1 MEIPVIYI
9 FTHDSIGVGEDGP
22 THQPIEHL
30 ASLRAIPGL
39 ITIRPG
45 DANEVVEAWRQIMQ
59 FRHEPVALILS
70 RQAMPTLDRSRLA
83 AAAGLAKGAYV
94 LVDAK
99 DGKPEVILIGTGT
112 EVGMCLEAYDQLVSQ
127 GIRARVVSMPS
138 WEIFEYYCRKNPAY
152 RETVLPSSVTA
163 RVSVELGAT
172 FGWERYVG
180 STGRIIGMQSFGAS
194 APLKEL
200 TKKFGF
206 TVDQIVQAAKE
217 QLNK

>member
-1 MEIPVIYI
+1 VKPLPNV
-9 FTHDSIGVGEDGP
+9 
-22 THQPIEHL
+22 L
-30 ASLRAIPGL
+30 L
-39 ITIRPG
+39 G

-83 AAAGLAKGAYV
+83 PAAGLAKGAYV
-94 LVDAK
+94 LGDAK
-99 DGKPEVILIGTGT
+99 DGNPEVVLIGTGT
-112 EVGMCLEAYDQLVSQ
+112 EVGLCVDAYDQLTSQ
-127 GIRARVVSMPS
+127 GINARVVSMPS
-138 WEIFEYYCRKNPAY
+138 WEIFEYYCRKNPEY

-163 RVSVELGAT
+163 RVSVELGTT

-180 STGRIIGMQSFGAS
+180 SAGRIIGMESFGAS

-217 QLNK
+217 QLNR